1 MGFLLFI
8 ISTILKLT
16 LFPLLYFIGAITSI
30 VKGGFNQWN
39 FDLAIAQDQYGNTLG
54 KYIWNGLLIN
64 KQSKHLFG
72 NNDETISSVIGKNK
86 REGTL
91 TFLGIFVDKVLDK
104 LDANHSEN
112 AIDLTEDELSGNN
125 PDAWVKI
132 VKK

>member
-1 MGFLLFI
+1 MGLLLFI

-54 KYIWNGLLIN
+54 KAIWNGLLIT
-64 KQSKHLFG
+64 KHSKHLFG

-86 REGTL
+86 RDGTL
-91 TFLGIFVDKVLDK
+91 TFLGIFADKVLNA
-104 LDANHSEN
+104 LEPNHSEDS
-112 AIDLTEDELSGNN
+112 IDETENDISGNN
-125 PDAWVKI
+125 PDA
-132 VKK
+132 